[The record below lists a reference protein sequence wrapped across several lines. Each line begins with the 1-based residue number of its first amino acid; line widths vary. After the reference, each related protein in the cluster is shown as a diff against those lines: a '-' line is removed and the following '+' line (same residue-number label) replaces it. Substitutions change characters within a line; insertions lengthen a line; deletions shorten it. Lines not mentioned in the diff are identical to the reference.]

1 MKEKLFCIGMLS
13 IVSLFTGCSSNSS
26 CKMVNQMIFDLNS
39 VTEITIAYDEENIS
53 FYEGSNNELRIEEYM
68 TADKKSYYAE
78 VSEKKN
84 SIHIS
89 EGSKPFFSGDF
100 ERYVKVYLPSEY
112 NASLNVSTTNG
123 EINFSDIFIQLE
135 SLYAESTSGKVI
147 INEVNTSDI
156 RLITTNGKIDCG
168 NVASDKITVRST
180 NGNVHIQALEGKVSY
195 TSTGGSLTVES
206 ARGGGSYKAENSG
219 KLKVC
224 YEELSDDLYMFNKND
239 SINLTLPENL
249 SFEFKATTKNGSV
262 SVPFNDEVSKKDRT
276 TKGTI
281 GSDPTVKMELESRNG
296 NIKVE
301 Q

>member
-39 VTEITIAYDEENIS
+39 VTEITIAYDEEDIS

-123 EINFSDIFIQLE
+123 
-135 SLYAESTSGKVI
+135 
-147 INEVNTSDI
+147 
-156 RLITTNGKIDCG
+156 
-168 NVASDKITVRST
+168 
-180 NGNVHIQALEGKVSY
+180 NVHIQALEGKVSY

-239 SINLTLPENL
+239 SINLMLPENL

-281 GSDPTVKMELESRNG
+281 GSDPTVKIELESRNG

>member
-156 RLITTNGKIDCG
+156 RLITTNG
-168 NVASDKITVRST
+168 
-180 NGNVHIQALEGKVSY
+180 NVHIQALEGKVSY

-281 GSDPTVKMELESRNG
+281 GSDPTVKIELESRNG

>member
-53 FYEGSNNELRIEEYM
+53 FYEGSNDELRIEEYM

-156 RLITTNGKIDCG
+156 RLITTNG
-168 NVASDKITVRST
+168 
-180 NGNVHIQALEGKVSY
+180 NVHIQALEGKVSY

-219 KLKVC
+219 KLKVR

-281 GSDPTVKMELESRNG
+281 GSDPTVKIELESRNG